1 VKNRDTIEP
10 FGCLFRVQFSPHY
23 VINHNLTGQSAD
35 ELVPRRWGCRSANRG
50 NFPMLIRVPATR
62 GGHSTYLH
70 SRLLNQDSSR
80 RMLLYVQLNLK
91 CPPNLQRY
99 L

>member
-35 ELVPRRWGCRSANRG
+35 ELVPRRWGAAAQIGEIFRCLFGCQLPVGVIPRI
-50 NFPMLIRVPATR
+50 FIRDCSIRTAAVGCCFTF
-62 GGHSTYLH
+62 
-70 SRLLNQDSSR
+70 N
-80 RMLLYVQLNLK
+80 
-91 CPPNLQRY
+91 
-99 L
+99 